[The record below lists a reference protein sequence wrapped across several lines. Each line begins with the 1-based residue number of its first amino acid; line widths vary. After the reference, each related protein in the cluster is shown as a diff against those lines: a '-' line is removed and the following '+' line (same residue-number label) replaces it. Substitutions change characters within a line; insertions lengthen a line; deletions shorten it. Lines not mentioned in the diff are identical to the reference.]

1 MININGKR
9 YNTWNTHLQEIF
21 NEKIGKISLDG
32 SFTCPNID
40 GKVAFGGCIYCS
52 KEGSGEFSGGLKG
65 DPLYEKYEKQKEIT
79 YKKWP
84 KINKYIA
91 YFQAFTNTYA
101 PLEILKEKY
110 EEALTFE
117 NIVGMSIG
125 TRPDCIPDDVLDYL
139 EELNKR
145 TYLWVEL
152 GLQTSNDVT
161 GKLINRG
168 HNFQVFK
175 DAVNRLKKRG
185 IRVCAHIINGL
196 PNETREDMMQ
206 TVKEL
211 NKLGIDGVK
220 IHLLHVLNDTP
231 LYNYYKQGKLRLLEE
246 EEYVEIVVDQLEIL
260 SKNIVV
266 QRLTG
271 DAPRNKLVGPM
282 WSTNKKVILN
292 RIDKMLKER
301 NSCQGSQVEKVLE

>member
-1 MININGKR
+1 M
-9 YNTWNTHLQEIF
+9 
-21 NEKIGKISLDG
+21 
-32 SFTCPNID
+32 
-40 GKVAFGGCIYCS
+40 
-52 KEGSGEFSGGLKG
+52 
-65 DPLYEKYEKQKEIT
+65 
-79 YKKWP
+79 
-84 KINKYIA
+84 
-91 YFQAFTNTYA
+91 
-101 PLEILKEKY
+101 KEKY

-117 NIVGMSIG
+117 NIVGLSIG